1 MNKELESE
9 LLDRVVASAI
19 VSVGTKYVV
28 EVERELLLLRLEV
41 IEKGN
46 AIGNV
51 ELLGAVEERLRSV
64 QERMNGLSGEVLR
77 VMLDVKREL
86 ARLGSSTSP
95 AADKSSGKKRGRPAK
110 NSNASE

>member
-1 MNKELESE
+1 MNKDLESE

-46 AIGNV
+46 SIGNI
-51 ELLGAVEERLRSV
+51 ELIGAVEERLRIV

-77 VMLDVKREL
+77 VMMDVKREL
-86 ARLGSSTSP
+86 SRLGRTTNTSVP
-95 AADKSSGKKRGRPAK
+95 KGTSKKRGRPAK
-110 NSNASE
+110 NSSGSV

>member
-51 ELLGAVEERLRSV
+51 ELIGTVEERLRNV
-64 QERMNGLSGEVLR
+64 HERMNGLSGEVLR
-77 VMLDVKREL
+77 VLLDVKREL
-86 ARLGSSTSP
+86 ARLGGSTSQ
-95 AADKSSGKKRGRPAK
+95 ARSKANAKKRGRPAK
-110 NSNASE
+110 NSNGGT